1 MLREAQRHVLT
12 AMLAARKHDYV
23 EGTRAYTA
31 ALDGFKQVNNDLE
44 YAHTASRFAAM
55 VVEQCTR
62 EGKIDDDK
70 VDAAIKALSEALP
83 ALRGKRLFS
92 ELEQGERTL
101 YALRR
106 IRVGTER

>member
-1 MLREAQRHVLT
+1 
-12 AMLAARKHDYV
+12 
-23 EGTRAYTA
+23 
-31 ALDGFKQVNNDLE
+31 
-44 YAHTASRFAAM
+44 M

-62 EGKIDDDK
+62 EEKVDDDK

-83 ALRGKRLFS
+83 VLRGKRLFS

-106 IRVGTER
+106 IRVGTGR